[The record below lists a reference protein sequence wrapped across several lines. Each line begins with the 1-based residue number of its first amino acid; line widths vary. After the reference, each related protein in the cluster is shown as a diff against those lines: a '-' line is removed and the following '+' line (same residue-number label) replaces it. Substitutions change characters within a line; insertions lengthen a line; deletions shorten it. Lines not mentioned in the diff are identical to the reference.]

1 MKNFNNLSK
10 LFLLIFASVSIPASC
25 DLGIDPAK
33 YNDEVLMYYT
43 MLDNQVSYFFED
55 IYDDNVSIEQ
65 LNQQYNKHKKFH
77 KEYTA
82 KLKKIKPIKKDKWFY
97 KSVVE
102 YYETVEKVLLNE
114 LSNVMY
120 FYSLTWE
127 TEDQYNNQIHT
138 QLDKALE
145 IIIAAEDN
153 VIDSQKTFANE
164 VGLQLI

>member
-1 MKNFNNLSK
+1 
-10 LFLLIFASVSIPASC
+10 
-25 DLGIDPAK
+25 
-33 YNDEVLMYYT
+33 
-43 MLDNQVSYFFED
+43 
-55 IYDDNVSIEQ
+55 
-65 LNQQYNKHKKFH
+65 
-77 KEYTA
+77 
-82 KLKKIKPIKKDKWFY
+82 PIKKDKWFY